1 MTLHVLHAG
10 DGYEYLTKQVAT
22 ADREREHGQD
32 LTDYYTAHG
41 TPPGVWF
48 GAGLDNLEQMQAGID
63 PTTAASITGGGQVS
77 EPQMKALFG
86 SGLHPNASTLI
97 EDSITK
103 GANEKAALKAAR
115 LGRKF
120 PEFSNDIEL
129 LREHKAAVGEFRSE
143 HGHAPSKAQSQQ
155 IMDEVGTRLFTDGHG
170 RPPEDQRELRSW
182 ISAQKSRVRQP
193 VAGYD
198 LVFTPPKSVSV
209 MWALADDGTRR
220 EIERIHKETVTDALG
235 WIEKEACFTR
245 TGNTSQEVQ
254 DTTGLVATLYDHY
267 DSRAGDPNLHTH
279 AVVSIKVCTESDGK
293 WRALDGSILH
303 RYGVPASQRYNATI
317 MSKLH
322 TELGFSLAARSTG
335 HGRQDVVEIEQ
346 VPRELCEMFS
356 SRRSQIETRRDQLVA
371 EYRAEHGRMPSPKAM
386 YSLYQQANLDTRAGK
401 QEPQTLREM
410 QNAWLTRSAQIL
422 GTPRDVDALAAEW
435 QQVQRDHASGVRAV
449 GEHMRTLDSL
459 DDEVERVLERLEDKR
474 SNWAITH
481 VHSAVDAN
489 FAAVAFTDD
498 TARRAA
504 TAAVIDRV
512 LATSVHMPLP
522 ELPAPPTALRRRDGE
537 FILTRPGTALHT
549 SHSVLAAERSLL
561 EAAQTPVAYI
571 APQAALDKVIT
582 AAAKGKDGRT
592 LNAGQRELA
601 EHFVGSGTL
610 VAVGIG
616 PAGTGKTTA
625 MQAVADTWKK
635 AGYQVIALAPSA
647 VAAENLGEEIGVIA
661 HTLATLTYPWRG
673 KNGHEPLTLSDR
685 IDIRPGAMLL
695 VDEAS
700 LAATKDLAAITEIAA
715 AKGAVVRLL
724 GDPNQLDAVETGGAL
739 RLLAE
744 ETRAP
749 ELTTVVRFGSD
760 TEQAENSLDL
770 RHGDP
775 ASLEMFYQR
784 GWVHTGTATEMKDA
798 AADAYLTDIAAGKSS
813 LVMLSTGED
822 VRTVNLA
829 IQEHFRSQGTVT
841 SRRTAELSDQLTA
854 GVGDTVLTRKNAPWL
869 RTKGGRRRNMFVRN
883 GDLWTVTAVGKDGSL
898 TVRSKTHDGTIALP
912 ADYVSGLTELGYAAT
927 VHRSQ
932 GITVDTAHTAL
943 SPTTDRAGLYVAAT
957 RGRTNNE
964 LYVPVEPGVTLDT
977 EGMHLSEIETPNS
990 REVLT
995 RILANDNGHKA
1006 AITAIRDAAEH
1017 ANSPDRLREA
1027 YLAAH
1032 TRLRDHWLDT
1042 VLDRALPAA
1051 LLATAQAE
1059 HLAGLAALRATLA
1072 EIHDRGDSAR
1082 RVLIDALAASE
1093 LHTARDV
1100 ARVINSRI
1108 VDNLSAST
1116 GTSSTV
1122 DAEPTASAAE
1132 QTDVPV
1138 HDHQDRREH
1147 ELPPLPPR
1155 VPGTDNEL
1163 DDYAR
1168 ELADRYGAARPAPAE
1183 TNGIGAQI
1191 RRYDTASAA
1200 LDTERV
1206 QRPIRAAF
1214 DPVTAERLVAEPGVH
1229 RLGRHLRTAALAGIA
1244 PDAVLA
1250 WHAQQL
1256 TERGDE
1262 LTAAN
1267 LIRDLAPAVAAAT
1280 DTANTRWADEHA
1292 ETLREHFPIAAA
1304 VANRSDDPRWTAAT
1318 GRMREL
1324 TTYGGYKLDDLCAT
1338 ISAAAHST
1346 AHVTGITAALD
1357 DIAEP
1362 QRERTDSRAPHWVPS
1377 PPLDAQL
1384 VDDDLA
1390 AQLRADYAAIA
1401 DEHATTVER
1410 IGVLPDPVVE
1420 PDLSFSRHL
1429 EQRPDDAELAAQWN
1443 RTAAEIHAYR
1453 DRNEV
1458 TDTASII
1465 GDRPEN
1471 RADRAPFNTVHD
1483 HVEALTDAIE
1493 QHRTEQRQEQLR
1505 AQHERDTVEHHRTVD
1520 QVVAGQEAHRRGP
1533 RL

>member
-63 PTTAASITGGGQVS
+63 PTAAASITGDGQVS

-86 SGLHPNASTLI
+86 SGLHPNASALI

-129 LREHKAAVGEFRSE
+129 LREHKAAVGEFRTE

-279 AVVSIKVCTESDGK
+279 AVVSIKVCTESDGR
-293 WRALDGSILH
+293 WRALDGSVLH
-303 RYGVPASQRYNATI
+303 RYAVPASQRYNATI

-335 HGRQDVVEIEQ
+335 RGRQDVVEIEQ

-356 SRRSQIETRRDQLVA
+356 SRRSQIETRRDELVA

-410 QNAWLTRSAQIL
+410 QNAWITRSAQIL
-422 GTPRDVDALAAEW
+422 GTPDNVDALAAQW
-435 QQVQRDHASGVRAV
+435 QQIQYAHASGIRGV
-449 GEHMRTLDSL
+449 GEHMRPLDSL
-459 DDEVERVLERLEDKR
+459 DIEAARVVERLENAR
-474 SNWAITH
+474 SNWAVTH
-481 VHSAVDAN
+481 IHSAVDAN

-498 TARRAA
+498 AARRAA
-504 TAAVIDRV
+504 TVAVVDRV
-512 LATSVHMPLP
+512 VASSVHMPLP
-522 ELPAPPTALRRRDGE
+522 ELPDAPLALRRRDGE

-549 SHSVLAAERSLL
+549 SNGVLAAERSLL
-561 EAAQTPVAYI
+561 DATQTPVAYI
-571 APQAALDKVIT
+571 APQAALDKVVT

-625 MQAVADTWKK
+625 MKAVADTWQK

-647 VAAENLGEEIGVIA
+647 VAAETLGEEIGVTA

-673 KNGHEPLTLSDR
+673 VDGGEARSLPGH
-685 IDIRPGAMLL
+685 IDITPGAMLL

-700 LAATKDLAAITEIAA
+700 LASTKDLAAITEIAA

-724 GDPNQLDAVETGGAL
+724 GDPNQLDAVETGGTL

-749 ELTTVVRFGSD
+749 ELTTVVRFGDD

-775 ASLEMFYQR
+775 VSLGMFYDR
-784 GWVHTGTATEMKDA
+784 GWVHDGTAAEMKDA
-798 AADAYLTDIAAGKSS
+798 AASAYLADVGAGKSS
-813 LVMLSTGED
+813 IVMLSTRDD
-822 VRTVNLA
+822 VREVNLA
-829 IQEHFRSQGTVT
+829 IQAHFRGHGNADAA
-841 SRRTAELSDQLTA
+841 RTTMLSDELDA
-854 GVGDTVLTRKNAPWL
+854 GVGDTILTRRNTRVL

-883 GDLWTVTAVGKDGSL
+883 GDLWTVTAVNNDGSL
-898 TVRSKTHDGTIALP
+898 TVRSKTHDGAVTLP
-912 ADYVSGLTELGYAAT
+912 ADYVRSKTELGYAAT

-932 GITVDTAHTAL
+932 GITVDTSHTAV
-943 SPTTDRAGLYVAAT
+943 SATTNRAGLYVALT

-995 RILANDNGHKA
+995 RILANDNGHTA

-1017 ANSPDRLREA
+1017 AHSPDRLREA
-1027 YLAAH
+1027 YHAAH
-1032 TRLRDHWLDT
+1032 TRLRDHWLDH
-1042 VLDRALPAA
+1042 VLDRSLPAA
-1051 LLATAQAE
+1051 LYATAQAE
-1059 HLAGLAALRATLA
+1059 HPGSLAALRATLG

-1082 RVLIDALAASE
+1082 RVLGDALAAGE

-1100 ARVINSRI
+1100 ARVLNSRI
-1108 VDNLSAST
+1108 LDARSTPRTTPDNDSTNTSAA
-1116 GTSSTV
+1116 TS
-1122 DAEPTASAAE
+1122 AATAS
-1132 QTDVPV
+1132 
-1138 HDHQDRREH
+1138 DHQDRPEH
-1147 ELPPLPPR
+1147 ALPPLPPR
-1155 VPGTDNEL
+1155 VPGTDKEL

-1168 ELADRYGAARPAPAE
+1168 EVAARYAAARPAPS
-1183 TNGIGAQI
+1183 TTDGIGTQI
-1191 RRYDTASAA
+1191 RRYEAATATLDSA
-1200 LDTERV
+1200 RV
-1206 QRPIRAAF
+1206 QRPIRVAF
-1214 DPVTAERLVAEPGVH
+1214 DPTTAERLIAEPGIH

-1256 TERGDE
+1256 ATRGDE

-1267 LIRDLAPAVAAAT
+1267 LIRDLAPAIATAT
-1280 DTANTRWADEHA
+1280 DTANTRWANDNA

-1304 VANRSDDPRWTAAT
+1304 IADRTDDPRWTAAS

-1324 TTYGGYKLDDLCAT
+1324 TTYGGYDLDDLCST
-1338 ISAAAHST
+1338 IAAATHST

-1357 DIAEP
+1357 DIAAP
-1362 QRERTDSRAPHWVPS
+1362 QRELADHRAPHWIS
-1377 PPLDAQL
+1377 APPLDAQL
-1384 VDDDLA
+1384 VDEALA
-1390 AQLRADYAAIA
+1390 TQLRAEYIAIA
-1401 DEHATTVER
+1401 DEHAATVDR
-1410 IGVLPDPVVE
+1410 IAALPNPAAE
-1420 PDLSFSRHL
+1420 PELSFTQHL
-1429 EQRPDDAELAAQWN
+1429 EQRPDDAELEAQWN

-1453 DRNEV
+1453 DRNEI

-1471 RADRAPFNTVHD
+1471 RAHRAPFNTVHD
-1483 HVEALTDAIE
+1483 DAETLAAAIE

-1505 AQHERDTVEHHRTVD
+1505 AQHERETVEHHRTVD
-1520 QVVAGQEAHRRGP
+1520 QTVVEHEAHRRGP
-1533 RL
+1533 RM

>member
-63 PTTAASITGGGQVS
+63 PTAAAPITGGGQVS

-86 SGLHPNASTLI
+86 SGLHPNASALI
-97 EDSITK
+97 ENSITQ
-103 GANEKAALKAAR
+103 GANEKTALKAAR

-129 LREHKAAVGEFRSE
+129 LREHKAAVAEFRSE

-235 WIEKEACFTR
+235 WIEKQACFTR

-267 DSRAGDPNLHTH
+267 DSRASDPNLHTH

-303 RYGVPASQRYNATI
+303 RYAVPASQRYNATI

-422 GTPRDVDALAAEW
+422 GTPRDVDALAAGW
-435 QQVQRDHASGVRAV
+435 QQVQRDHASGVREV

-459 DDEVERVLERLEDKR
+459 DDEVEHVLERLEDKR

-504 TAAVIDRV
+504 TAAVVDRV

-522 ELPAPPTALRRRDGE
+522 KLPAPPTALRRRDGE

-647 VAAENLGEEIGVIA
+647 VAAEKLGEEIGGTA

-673 KNGHEPLTLSDR
+673 KNGHEPRTLSDR

-715 AKGAVVRLL
+715 TKGAVVRLL

-749 ELTTVVRFGSD
+749 ELTTVVRFGDD

-775 ASLEMFYQR
+775 VSLGMFYDR
-784 GWVHTGTATEMKDA
+784 GWVHDGTAAEMKDA
-798 AADAYLTDIAAGKSS
+798 AASAYLVDVGAGKSS
-813 LVMLSTGED
+813 IVMLSTRDD
-822 VRTVNLA
+822 VREVNLA
-829 IQEHFRSQGTVT
+829 IQAHFRGQGNADAA
-841 SRRTAELSDQLTA
+841 RTTMLSDELDA
-854 GVGDTVLTRKNAPWL
+854 GVGDTILTRRNTRAL

-883 GDLWTVTAVGKDGSL
+883 GDLWTVTAVNQDGSL
-898 TVRSKTHDGTIALP
+898 TVRSKTHDGAVTLP
-912 ADYVSGLTELGYAAT
+912 ADYVRSKTELGYAAT

-932 GITVDTAHTAL
+932 GITVDTSHTVVSA
-943 SPTTDRAGLYVAAT
+943 TTNRAGLYVALT

-995 RILANDNGHKA
+995 RILANDNGHTA

-1017 ANSPDRLREA
+1017 ANNPDRLSEA

-1059 HLAGLAALRATLA
+1059 HPGSLAALRATLA

-1082 RVLIDALAASE
+1082 HVLVDALAAGE

-1100 ARVINSRI
+1100 ATVLNSRI
-1108 VDNLSAST
+1108 VEAH
-1116 GTSSTV
+1116 SSTT
-1122 DAEPTASAAE
+1122 DSDKMAGTTAR
-1132 QTDVPV
+1132 P
-1138 HDHQDRREH
+1138 EH

-1155 VPGTDNEL
+1155 TPGTDMEL

-1168 ELADRYGAARPAPAE
+1168 LVADRYAAVRPVQAETDGIGRRIRGYDAARAE
-1183 TNGIGAQI
+1183 
-1191 RRYDTASAA
+1191 
-1200 LDTERV
+1200 LDIARV
-1206 QRPIRAAF
+1206 QRPIQAAF
-1214 DPVTAERLVAEPGVH
+1214 DPATAERLIAEPGVH
-1229 RLGRHLRTAALAGIA
+1229 RLGRHLRTAALAAIE
-1244 PDAVLA
+1244 PREVLA

-1256 TERGDE
+1256 ATRGDDV
-1262 LTAAN
+1262 TARA
-1267 LIRDLAPAVAAAT
+1267 LIRDLVPAVTAAAER
-1280 DTANTRWADEHA
+1280 ANTRWLA
-1292 ETLREHFPIAAA
+1292 EYEDTMREHFPIAMATAA
-1304 VANRSDDPRWTAAT
+1304 RSDDPRWNTAIA
-1318 GRMREL
+1318 RMREL
-1324 TTYGGYKLDDLCAT
+1324 TTHGSYDLDELCRDIHTATHPGVLAGGIVD
-1338 ISAAAHST
+1338 
-1346 AHVTGITAALD
+1346 ALD
-1357 DIAEP
+1357 DIAP
-1362 QRERTDSRAPHWVPS
+1362 AHRTPVDKDAPHWVPS
-1377 PPLDAQL
+1377 PDLDAHL
-1384 VDDDLA
+1384 VDPVLGE
-1390 AQLRADYAAIA
+1390 QLDNRYDAIA
-1401 DEHATTVER
+1401 AEHAAAVDR
-1410 IGVLPDPVVE
+1410 IAAATDPASTPDFE
-1420 PDLSFSRHL
+1420 FTRHL
-1429 EQRPDDAELAAQWN
+1429 EQRPDDGDAIADEWN
-1443 RTAAEIHAYR
+1443 RTAAEIAAYR
-1453 DRNEV
+1453 DRYQV
-1458 TDTASII
+1458 TDTTSIA

-1471 RADRAPFNTVHD
+1471 RAEHAPYNTVHTSID
-1483 HVEALTDAIE
+1483 TLHEHIDQQRRDE
-1493 QHRTEQRQEQLR
+1493 HEEQRRLR
-1505 AQHERDTVEHHRTVD
+1505 RDAEHIEHHTIA
-1520 QVVAGQEAHRRGP
+1520 QSTEHEHQRRGP

>member
-63 PTTAASITGGGQVS
+63 PTAAASITGGGQVS

-86 SGLHPNASTLI
+86 SGMHPNASALI
-97 EDSITK
+97 ENSITK

-129 LREHKAAVGEFRSE
+129 LREHKATVGEFRSE

-303 RYGVPASQRYNATI
+303 RYAVPASQRYNATI

-422 GTPRDVDALAAEW
+422 GTPREVDALAAGW
-435 QQVQRDHASGVRAV
+435 QQVQREHASGVREV

-459 DDEVERVLERLEDKR
+459 DEEVERVLERLEDKR

-522 ELPAPPTALRRRDGE
+522 ELPEAPTALRRRDGE

-549 SHSVLAAERSLL
+549 SHTVLAAERSLL
-561 EAAQTPVAYI
+561 DAAQTPVAYI

-625 MQAVADTWKK
+625 MKAVADTWKK

-647 VAAENLGEEIGVIA
+647 VAAETLGEEIGVTA

-673 KNGHEPLTLSDR
+673 KNGDEPLTLSDR

-700 LAATKDLAAITEIAA
+700 LASTKDLAAITEIAA

-784 GWVHTGTATEMKDA
+784 GWVHTGTAAEMKDA
-798 AADAYLTDIAAGKSS
+798 AAGAYLADIAAGKSS

-829 IQEHFRSQGTVT
+829 IQEHFRSQGTVK
-841 SRRTAELSDQLTA
+841 SRRTAELSDELTA
-854 GVGDTVLTRKNAPWL
+854 GVGDTVLTRKNARWL

-898 TVRSKTHDGTIALP
+898 TVRSKTHDGTVTLP

-932 GITVDTAHTAL
+932 GITVDTSHTAL

-977 EGMHLSEIETPNS
+977 EGMHLSEIDTPNS

-995 RILANDNGHKA
+995 GILANDNGHKA

-1059 HLAGLAALRATLA
+1059 HPGSLAALRATLA

-1082 RVLIDALAASE
+1082 HVLVDALAAGE

-1100 ARVINSRI
+1100 ARVLNSRI
-1108 VDNLSAST
+1108 IEAR
-1116 GTSSTV
+1116 SST
-1122 DAEPTASAAE
+1122 DT
-1132 QTDVPV
+1132 TDTTDTVAGATGRP
-1138 HDHQDRREH
+1138 EH

-1155 VPGTDNEL
+1155 TPGTDKEL

-1168 ELADRYGAARPAPAE
+1168 LVADRYTTVRPAPAE
-1183 TNGIGAQI
+1183 TDGIGRRI
-1191 RRYDTASAA
+1191 RDYDAA
-1200 LDTERV
+1200 HAELDAARV
-1206 QRPIRAAF
+1206 QRPIQAAF
-1214 DPVTAERLVAEPGVH
+1214 EPATAERLIAEPGVH
-1229 RLGRHLRTAALAGIA
+1229 RLGRHLRTAALAGLS
-1244 PDAVLA
+1244 PENVLA

-1256 TERGDE
+1256 TTRGDDV
-1262 LTAAN
+1262 TARA
-1267 LIRDLAPAVAAAT
+1267 LIKDLVPAVTDAAER
-1280 DTANTRWADEHA
+1280 ANTRWLAEH
-1292 ETLREHFPIAAA
+1292 EDTMREHFPIAMATAA
-1304 VANRSDDPRWTAAT
+1304 RSDDPRWNTAIA
-1318 GRMREL
+1318 RMREL
-1324 TTYGGYKLDDLCAT
+1324 TAHGGYDLDELCRDIHTAT
-1338 ISAAAHST
+1338 HPGVLAG
-1346 AHVTGITAALD
+1346 GIVDALD
-1357 DIAEP
+1357 DIAP
-1362 QRERTDSRAPHWVPS
+1362 THRTPVDQDAPHWVPS
-1377 PPLDAQL
+1377 PDLDAHL
-1384 VDDDLA
+1384 VDPVLGEQLDNRYDDIA
-1390 AQLRADYAAIA
+1390 A
-1401 DEHATTVER
+1401 EHAAAVDR
-1410 IGVLPDPVVE
+1410 IAAVPDPAST
-1420 PDLSFSRHL
+1420 PDLEFTRHL
-1429 EQRPDDAELAAQWN
+1429 EQRPDDDALAAEWN
-1443 RTAAEIHAYR
+1443 RTAAEIAAYR
-1453 DRNEV
+1453 DRYQI
-1458 TDTASII
+1458 TDTTSIA

-1471 RADRAPFNTVHD
+1471 RAEHAPYNTVHTNIDTLHD
-1483 HVEALTDAIE
+1483 HIE
-1493 QHRTEQRQEQLR
+1493 QQRRDEHEEQQRLQRE
-1505 AQHERDTVEHHRTVD
+1505 AENIEHHHTIA
-1520 QVVAGQEAHRRGP
+1520 QQNIEHGHQRRGP

>member
-63 PTTAASITGGGQVS
+63 PTAASSITGGGQVS

-86 SGLHPNASTLI
+86 SGLHPNASALI
-97 EDSITK
+97 ENSITK

-303 RYGVPASQRYNATI
+303 RYAVPASQRYNATI

-335 HGRQDVVEIEQ
+335 HGRQDIVEIEQ

-422 GTPRDVDALAAEW
+422 GTPAGVDALAAQW
-435 QQVQRDHASGVRAV
+435 QQIQQAHASGIRGV
-449 GEHMRTLDSL
+449 GEHMRPLDSL
-459 DDEVERVLERLEDKR
+459 DIEAARVVERLENAR

-504 TAAVIDRV
+504 TAAVVDRV

-549 SHSVLAAERSLL
+549 SQGVLSAERSLL
-561 EAAQTPVAYI
+561 DAAQTPVAYI

-625 MQAVADTWKK
+625 MKAVTDTWKK

-647 VAAENLGEEIGVIA
+647 VAAETLGEEIGVTA

-673 KNGHEPLTLSDR
+673 VDGGHAGTLPEH
-685 IDIRPGAMLL
+685 IDIPAGAMLL

-700 LAATKDLAAITEIAA
+700 LASTKDLAAITEIAA

-724 GDPNQLDAVETGGAL
+724 GDPNQLDAVETGGTL

-749 ELTTVVRFGSD
+749 ELTTVVRFGDD

-775 ASLEMFYQR
+775 ASLGMFYDR
-784 GWVHTGTATEMKDA
+784 GWVHDGTAAEMKDA
-798 AADAYLTDIAAGKSS
+798 AASAYLADVGAGKSS
-813 LVMLSTGED
+813 IVMLSTRDD
-822 VRTVNLA
+822 VREVNLA
-829 IQEHFRSQGTVT
+829 IQAHFRGHGAADAVHTV
-841 SRRTAELSDQLTA
+841 RLSDELDA
-854 GVGDTVLTRKNAPWL
+854 GVGDTILTRRNTRAL

-883 GDLWTVTAVGKDGSL
+883 GDLWTVTAVGNDGSL
-898 TVRSKTHDGTIALP
+898 TVRSKTHDGTITLP
-912 ADYVSGLTELGYAAT
+912 ADYVRSKTELGYAAT

-932 GITVDTAHTAL
+932 GITVDTSHTAV
-943 SPTTDRAGLYVAAT
+943 SATTNRAGLYVALT

-1059 HLAGLAALRATLA
+1059 HPGSLAALRATLA

-1082 RVLIDALAASE
+1082 HVLVDALAAGE

-1100 ARVINSRI
+1100 ARVLNSRI
-1108 VDNLSAST
+1108 IEAR
-1116 GTSSTV
+1116 SST
-1122 DAEPTASAAE
+1122 DT
-1132 QTDVPV
+1132 TDTTDTDTVAGATGRP
-1138 HDHQDRREH
+1138 EH

-1155 VPGTDNEL
+1155 TPGTDLEL

-1168 ELADRYGAARPAPAE
+1168 LVADRYTTVRPAPAE
-1183 TNGIGAQI
+1183 TDGIGRRI
-1191 RRYDTASAA
+1191 RDYDAARSELDTA
-1200 LDTERV
+1200 RV
-1206 QRPIRAAF
+1206 QRPIQAAF
-1214 DPVTAERLVAEPGVH
+1214 DPATAERLIAEPGVH
-1229 RLGRHLRTAALAGIA
+1229 RLGRHLRTAALAGLS
-1244 PDAVLA
+1244 PENVLA

-1256 TERGDE
+1256 EARDIE
-1262 LTAAN
+1262 VTAAN
-1267 LIRDLAPAVAAAT
+1267 LIRDVVPKITDAAAR
-1280 DTANTRWADEHA
+1280 ANSRWADEHA
-1292 ETLREHFPIAAA
+1292 ATLTEHFPMA
-1304 VANRSDDPRWTAAT
+1304 VALAEHSDDPRWNTAI

-1324 TTYGGYKLDDLCAT
+1324 TDHGGYDLDRLCTQITDAT
-1338 ISAAAHST
+1338 HST
-1346 AHVTGITAALD
+1346 RHGAGVLAALD
-1357 DIAEP
+1357 DIAPP
-1362 QRERTDSRAPHWVPS
+1362 QRSAVDPAAPAWLPT
-1377 PPLDAQL
+1377 PDLDAHV
-1384 VDDDLA
+1384 VDHA
-1390 AQLRADYAAIA
+1390 AADRLHADYAAITA
-1401 DEHATTVER
+1401 EHVELTSR
-1410 IGVLPDPVVE
+1410 IAAAAE
-1420 PDLSFSRHL
+1420 PDRISEFGFTAHL
-1429 EQRPDDAELAAQWN
+1429 PARPDDDEQLTAEWN
-1443 RTAAEIHAYR
+1443 RTAADIAAYR
-1453 DRNEV
+1453 DRGSV
-1458 TDTASII
+1458 TDTTSVA
-1465 GDRPEN
+1465 GDRPD
-1471 RADRAPFNTVHD
+1471 DRAEHATFNAVHRD
-1483 HVEALTDAIE
+1483 IDTLAEHIDEH
-1493 QHRTEQRQEQLR
+1493 HRAQQEERIRQLR
-1505 AQHERDTVEHHRTVD
+1505 EEHDIEHHRTLTEHNP
-1520 QVVAGQEAHRRGP
+1520 VVEHDRQRRGP
-1533 RL
+1533 RM

>member
-63 PTTAASITGGGQVS
+63 PAAAAPITGGGQVS

-86 SGLHPNASTLI
+86 SGLHPNASALI

-235 WIEKEACFTR
+235 WIETQACFTR

-279 AVVSIKVCTESDGK
+279 AVVSIKVCTESDGR

-303 RYGVPASQRYNATI
+303 RYAVPASQRYNATI

-356 SRRSQIETRRDQLVA
+356 SRRSEIETRRDQLVA
-371 EYRAEHGRMPSPKAM
+371 DYRAEHGRMPSPKAM

-422 GTPRDVDALAAEW
+422 GTPREVDALAAGW
-435 QQVQRDHASGVRAV
+435 QQVQRDHAAGVREV

-459 DDEVERVLERLEDKR
+459 DEEVERVLERLEDKR

-522 ELPAPPTALRRRDGE
+522 ALPEAPTALRRRNGE

-549 SHSVLAAERSLL
+549 SHGVLAAERSLL
-561 EAAQTPVAYI
+561 DAAQTPVAYI

-625 MQAVADTWKK
+625 MKAVTDTWTK

-647 VAAENLGEEIGVIA
+647 VAADTLGEEIGVTA

-673 KNGHEPLTLSDR
+673 KNGDEPLTLSDR
-685 IDIRPGAMLL
+685 IEIRPGAMLL

-700 LAATKDLAAITEIAA
+700 LASTKDLAAITEIAA

-798 AADAYLTDIAAGKSS
+798 AAEAYLADIAAGKSS
-813 LVMLSTGED
+813 LVMLATGED

-829 IQEHFRSQGTVT
+829 IQEHFRSQGTVK
-841 SRRTAELSDQLTA
+841 SRRTAELSDELTA

-898 TVRSKTHDGTIALP
+898 TVRSKTHDGSITLP

-932 GITVDTAHTAL
+932 GITVDTSHTAI
-943 SPTTDRAGLYVAAT
+943 SPTTDRAGLYVALT

-964 LYVPVEPGVTLDT
+964 MYVPVEPGVTLDT
-977 EGMHLSEIETPNS
+977 EGMHLSEIEAPND

-1017 ANSPDRLREA
+1017 AHSPDRLREA

-1059 HLAGLAALRATLA
+1059 HPGSLAALRATLA

-1082 RVLIDALAASE
+1082 HVLVDALAAGE

-1100 ARVINSRI
+1100 ATVLNSRI
-1108 VDNLSAST
+1108 VEAHGSTTDSAN
-1116 GTSSTV
+1116 V
-1122 DAEPTASAAE
+1122 ADTAAR
-1132 QTDVPV
+1132 P
-1138 HDHQDRREH
+1138 EH

-1155 VPGTDNEL
+1155 TPGTDKEL

-1168 ELADRYGAARPAPAE
+1168 LVADRYSAVRPTPVETDGIGRRIRDYDAARAE
-1183 TNGIGAQI
+1183 
-1191 RRYDTASAA
+1191 
-1200 LDTERV
+1200 LDNARV
-1206 QRPIRAAF
+1206 QRPIQAAF
-1214 DPVTAERLVAEPGVH
+1214 DPATAERLIAEPGVH
-1229 RLGRHLRTAALAGIA
+1229 RLGRHLRTAALAGLS
-1244 PDAVLA
+1244 PTSVLA

-1256 TERGDE
+1256 EARDIE
-1262 LTAAN
+1262 VTAAN
-1267 LIRDLAPAVAAAT
+1267 LIRDVVPKITDAAAR
-1280 DTANTRWADEHA
+1280 ANSRWADEHA
-1292 ETLREHFPIAAA
+1292 ATLAEHFPMA
-1304 VANRSDDPRWTAAT
+1304 VALAEHSDDPRWNTAI

-1324 TTYGGYKLDDLCAT
+1324 TDHGGYDLDRLCTQITEAT
-1338 ISAAAHST
+1338 HST
-1346 AHVTGITAALD
+1346 RHGAGVLAALD
-1357 DIAEP
+1357 DIAPP
-1362 QRERTDSRAPHWVPS
+1362 QRSAVDPAAPAWLTTPD
-1377 PPLDAQL
+1377 LDAHL
-1384 VDDDLA
+1384 VDQA
-1390 AQLRADYAAIA
+1390 AADRLHADYTAITA
-1401 DEHATTVER
+1401 EHVELTER
-1410 IGVLPDPVVE
+1410 IAAAAE
-1420 PDLSFSRHL
+1420 PDRLPEFGFTAHL
-1429 EQRPDDAELAAQWN
+1429 PTRPVDDEQLTAEWN
-1443 RTAAEIHAYR
+1443 RTAADIAAYR
-1453 DRNEV
+1453 DRGSI
-1458 TDTASII
+1458 TDTTSVA
-1465 GDRPEN
+1465 GDRPD
-1471 RADRAPFNTVHD
+1471 DRAEHATFNAVHRD
-1483 HVEALTDAIE
+1483 IDTLAEHIDEH
-1493 QHRTEQRQEQLR
+1493 HRAQQEERARQLR
-1505 AQHERDTVEHHRTVD
+1505 EERDIEHHRTLIEHSP
-1520 QVVAGQEAHRRGP
+1520 VVEHDRQRRGP
-1533 RL
+1533 RM

>member
-63 PTTAASITGGGQVS
+63 PTAAASITGGGQVS

-86 SGLHPNASTLI
+86 SGLHPNASALI

-235 WIEKEACFTR
+235 WIETQACFTR

-303 RYGVPASQRYNATI
+303 RYAVPASQRYNATI

-410 QNAWLTRSAQIL
+410 QNAWITRSAQIL
-422 GTPRDVDALAAEW
+422 GTPAGVDALAAQW
-435 QQVQRDHASGVRAV
+435 QQIQQAHAAGIRGV
-449 GEHMRTLDSL
+449 GEHMRPLDAL
-459 DDEVERVLERLEDKR
+459 DIEAARVVERLENAR

-522 ELPAPPTALRRRDGE
+522 ELPEAPTALRRRDGE

-561 EAAQTPVAYI
+561 DAAQTPVAYI

-582 AAAKGKDGRT
+582 AAATGKDERT

-625 MQAVADTWKK
+625 MQAVTDTWKK

-647 VAAENLGEEIGVIA
+647 VAAETLGEEIGVTA

-673 KNGHEPLTLSDR
+673 KNGNEPRTLSDR

-700 LAATKDLAAITEIAA
+700 LASTKDLAAITEIAA

-829 IQEHFRSQGTVT
+829 IQEHFRSQGTVK

-898 TVRSKTHDGTIALP
+898 TVRSKTHDGTITLP

-932 GITVDTAHTAL
+932 GITVDTSHTAL

-1017 ANSPDRLREA
+1017 ATSPDRLREA

-1059 HLAGLAALRATLA
+1059 HPGSLAALRATLG

-1082 RVLIDALAASE
+1082 HVLVDALTAGE

-1100 ARVINSRI
+1100 PKVLNSRI
-1108 VDNLSAST
+1108 MDAR
-1116 GTSSTV
+1116 SSN
-1122 DAEPTASAAE
+1122 ASADTLAG
-1132 QTDVPV
+1132 PV
-1138 HDHQDRREH
+1138 ERPEHD
-1147 ELPPLPPR
+1147 LPPLPPR
-1155 VPGTDNEL
+1155 TPGTDKEL

-1168 ELADRYGAARPAPAE
+1168 LVADRYTVARPAPVE
-1183 TNGIGAQI
+1183 TDGIGRRI
-1191 RRYDTASAA
+1191 RHYDHARAGLDTA
-1200 LDTERV
+1200 RV
-1206 QRPIRAAF
+1206 QRPIHAAF
-1214 DPVTAERLVAEPGVH
+1214 DRSTAERLIAEPGVH
-1229 RLGRHLRTAALAGIA
+1229 RLGRHLRTAALVGLA

-1250 WHAQQL
+1250 WHAEQL
-1256 TERGDE
+1256 TTRGDAV
-1262 LTAAN
+1262 TAAA
-1267 LIRDLAPAVAAAT
+1267 LLRDIAPAITAAT
-1280 DTANTRWADEHA
+1280 ESANTRWANTHA
-1292 ETLREHFPIAAA
+1292 DTLREHFPIAARLA
-1304 VANRSDDPRWTAAT
+1304 ERTEDPRWTAAI

-1324 TTYGGYKLDDLCAT
+1324 TDHGGYDLEQLCSEITAAT
-1338 ISAAAHST
+1338 HST
-1346 AHVTGITAALD
+1346 AHITGITAALD
-1357 DIAEP
+1357 DIAAP
-1362 QRERTDSRAPHWVPS
+1362 QSARTDHDAPHWVAA
-1377 PPLDAQL
+1377 PPLDARLVNAELAEQL
-1384 VDDDLA
+1384 HTE
-1390 AQLRADYAAIA
+1390 YTAIA
-1401 DEHATTVER
+1401 GDHSAAVER
-1410 IGVLPDPVVE
+1410 IAAANDPTTLPELAFASHLDP
-1420 PDLSFSRHL
+1420 
-1429 EQRPDDAELAAQWN
+1429 RPTDDDALTAEWN
-1443 RTAAEIHAYR
+1443 RAAAEIAAYR
-1453 DRNEV
+1453 DRYDV
-1458 TDTASII
+1458 TDTTSIA

-1471 RADRAPFNTVHD
+1471 RADRAPFNTVHHD
-1483 HVEALTDAIE
+1483 IDSLAEHIAEHHQE
-1493 QHRTEQRQEQLR
+1493 QERIAREQEQLK
-1505 AQHERDTVEHHRTVD
+1505 HHRTID
-1520 QVVAGQEAHRRGP
+1520 QHVVADHEMHRRGP
-1533 RL
+1533 RM